1 MSDKTRL
8 EALIEGLLQDYLEGN
23 KAGRILRAGL
33 DEVGVGLNP
42 VLDHITIRTNDIDTR
57 AQEFVDLGYT
67 YIETLQYGD
76 WFAKVYRTPGFPTLF
91 VDQAYSD
98 VRGQTSV
105 IPRWV
110 EKFGDRRFHH
120 VAVLVK
126 DINIAIGQL
135 QSRGAEFRG
144 TIVGEPGDMLRQI
157 FSVPEQIDGEPF
169 SVLELTERHA
179 GYQGFS
185 PPKADAL
192 MQSTVTPW

>member
-23 KAGRILRAGL
+23 QAARILRTGL
-33 DEVGVGLNP
+33 DDVGIGLNP
-42 VLDHITIRTNDIDTR
+42 VLDHITLRTNDIDAR

-76 WFAKVYRTPGFPTLF
+76 WWAKVYRTPGFPALF

-98 VRGQTSV
+98 ARGSTSV
-105 IPRWV
+105 IPKWV
-110 EKFGDRRFHH
+110 EKFSDRRFHH

-126 DINIAIGQL
+126 DIDIAMGQL
-135 QSRGAEFRG
+135 QARGAQFRG
-144 TIVGEPGDMLRQI
+144 SVVGDPGDELRQI

-192 MQSTVTPW
+192 MQSTVMAG

>member
-1 MSDKTRL
+1 MSNKTRL

-23 KAGRILRAGL
+23 HAARILQRGL
-33 DEVGVGLNP
+33 DEVGIGFNP
-42 VLDHITIRTNDIDTR
+42 VLDHITLRTNDIDAR

-76 WFAKVYRTPGFPTLF
+76 WWAKVYRTPGFPALF

-98 VRGQTSV
+98 ARGQTSV
-105 IPRWV
+105 IPKWV
-110 EKFGDRRFHH
+110 GKFGDRRFHH

-126 DINIAIGQL
+126 DIDIAIGQL
-135 QSRGAEFRG
+135 QARGAQFRG
-144 TIVGEPGDMLRQI
+144 SVVGDPGDELRQI
-157 FSVPEQIDGEPF
+157 FSIPEQIDGEPF

-192 MQSTVTPW
+192 MQSTVTAG